1 MRQKLLTFQG
11 IFKSA
16 LVGTFQE
23 LEACHVVVVSPALSG
38 NGEGWWSDQGTTN
51 VLTCTQVLVDKL

>member
-1 MRQKLLTFQG
+1 MRQKLLTFQC

-23 LEACHVVVVSPALSG
+23 LELCHVVVRAQPC
-38 NGEGWWSDQGTTN
+38 QGM
-51 VLTCTQVLVDKL
+51 VRDGGVIRAQPMS